1 MRERKPFSQLFRFIT
16 PEVDDF
22 LQRSLE
28 FNPNRR
34 MTIAEAINHKLFD
47 DIRHLFELNLSIKG
61 EPITMDLD
69 GIEIE
74 QIREMV
80 LEEYRYYQQQQ

>member
-1 MRERKPFSQLFRFIT
+1 M
-16 PEVDDF
+16 DDF
-22 LQRSLE
+22 LKRSLE
-28 FNPNRR
+28 FNPYKR

-47 DIRHLFELNLSIKG
+47 DVREYFLPNLSIKG
-61 EPITMDLD
+61 EPISMDLD

-80 LEEYRYYQQQQ
+80 LEEYRYYQ

>member
-1 MRERKPFSQLFRFIT
+1 MIPRRPFSELFKFIT
-16 PEVDDF
+16 PEVEDF

-28 FNPNRR
+28 FNPSKR
-34 MTIAEAINHKLFD
+34 MTIGEAINHKLFD
-47 DIRHLFELNLSIKG
+47 DIRHHFEANLGIKG
-61 EPITMDLD
+61 EPFAMELD

-80 LEEYRYYQQQQ
+80 L

>member
-1 MRERKPFSQLFRFIT
+1 MIARKPFSELFKFIT

-34 MTIAEAINHKLFD
+34 MTISEAINHRLFD
-47 DIRHLFELNLSIKG
+47 DIRHLF
-61 EPITMDLD
+61 
-69 GIEIE
+69 
-74 QIREMV
+74 
-80 LEEYRYYQQQQ
+80 

>member
-1 MRERKPFSQLFRFIT
+1 
-16 PEVDDF
+16 
-22 LQRSLE
+22 
-28 FNPNRR
+28 

-74 QIREMV
+74 QIRAMV
-80 LEEYRYYQQQQ
+80 LEEYRFYQQQQ